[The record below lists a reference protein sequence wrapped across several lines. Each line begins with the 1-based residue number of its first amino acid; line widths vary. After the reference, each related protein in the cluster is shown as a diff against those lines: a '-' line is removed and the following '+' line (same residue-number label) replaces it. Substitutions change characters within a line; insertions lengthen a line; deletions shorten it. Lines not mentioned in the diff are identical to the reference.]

1 MGKLRHQ
8 KSSNLPKVTYLQNAT
23 AETQTLVVWLHVT
36 TGYQKPG
43 CIRVCA
49 RVLGR
54 RLYHFH
60 ATKEETDPQRHE
72 MTCW

>member
-23 AETQTLVVWLHVT
+23 AEAQTLVVGLHVT

-43 CIRVCA
+43 CVC
-49 RVLGR
+49 VCVCV
-54 RLYHFH
+54 
-60 ATKEETDPQRHE
+60 
-72 MTCW
+72 CWGGGSIIFMLQKRKPTLRDMK